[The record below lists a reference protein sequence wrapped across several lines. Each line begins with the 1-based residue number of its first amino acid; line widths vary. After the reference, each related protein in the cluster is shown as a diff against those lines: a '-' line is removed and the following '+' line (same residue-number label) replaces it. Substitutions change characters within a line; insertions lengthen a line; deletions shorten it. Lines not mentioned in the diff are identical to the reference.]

1 MLVII
6 REEANTKV
14 LCEFFTISWGRAV
27 ATLAVLAI
35 LYSFC
40 LCALDVSQVWGWVM
54 QQPPSVPVPW
64 VSCDKQ
70 TLGSSEQ
77 S

>member
-40 LCALDVSQVWGWVM
+40 LLTSLCTGRVPGLGLGHAAAAFCPCALGQ
-54 QQPPSVPVPW
+54 
-64 VSCDKQ
+64 
-70 TLGSSEQ
+70 L
-77 S
+77 